1 MSLRSRPLGILIVM
15 LIVGSVLGSL
25 FGELL
30 GLILPTGV
38 VKDFFVKGFQ
48 PQFGPLTFDLGVIGF
63 TIGLNLKLTVASILG
78 IMLAV
83 HIFRWY

>member
-1 MSLRSRPLGILIVM
+1 M
-15 LIVGSVLGSL
+15 LVVGSVLGSL

-30 GLILPTGV
+30 GVILPPGV
-38 VKDFFVKGFQ
+38 VRDFFVKGFQ
-48 PQFGPLTFDLGVIGF
+48 PQFGPLTVDLGVIGF
-63 TIGLNLKLTVASILG
+63 TVGFKLKLTVASVLG

>member
-1 MSLRSRPLGILIVM
+1 MSLRSRPLGVLIVM
-15 LIVGSVLGSL
+15 LVVGCVLGSL

-30 GLILPTGV
+30 GLILPVGV
-38 VKDFFVKGFQ
+38 VRDFFVKGFQ
-48 PQFGPLTFDLGVIGF
+48 PQFGPLTVDLGVVGF
-63 TIGLNLKLTVASILG
+63 TFGFKLKLTVASVLG

>member
-1 MSLRSRPLGILIVM
+1 MSLRSRPLGVLIVM
-15 LIVGSVLGSL
+15 LVVGSVLGSL

-30 GLILPTGV
+30 GVILPEGV
-38 VKDFFVKGFQ
+38 VRDFFVKGFQ
-48 PQFGPLTFDLGVIGF
+48 PHFGPMTVDLGVIGF
-63 TIGLNLKLTVASILG
+63 TLGFKLKLTVASVLG